1 MKEPIIQASSE
12 PIAIVGIGC
21 KFPGGAHGPEKFWD
35 MLLAGTDAI
44 TEIPE
49 ERWSMSSFYG
59 ADRSRTG
66 RSHAKWGGF
75 IEGLDRFDAAFFGV
89 SPREANHMDPQQR
102 ILMET
107 SWEALEDAGIVPSKL
122 AGSRTGVFIGGF
134 CMDYQVLS
142 FKESNLHEIG
152 SHTATGVSLT
162 MLAAR
167 LSYLYDLRGPSIA
180 LDTACSSSL
189 VSVHLACQSIW
200 SGDADLAI
208 AGGVNAMII
217 ADPFISE
224 SKAGMLSPTGRSKAF
239 DDRADGYVRGEG
251 AGLVVLK
258 PYAQAVAD
266 GDRVYALIR
275 GTAVNQD
282 GHTPGIT
289 VPSKESQIA
298 LMRETFA
305 KAGLAPSQ
313 ASYMEAHGTGTPVGD
328 PLEANAI
335 GTVVSSG
342 RAEDSKCWISSIK
355 TNIGHTEAAAGI
367 AGLIKT
373 ALVLKERIVPPHLH
387 FLNANPDIDFNS
399 LKLQVPTELQRLDDS
414 SGKPLVAGVN
424 SFGYGG
430 TNAHAVLQA
439 APVETGREASEA
451 EPAHELRLLPL
462 TGKSEGAVREWAG
475 RIRQYIENREEGIG
489 ESWLDDMLHT
499 AVWRREQHPERLV
512 IGFDS
517 KESLLERLA
526 LAENGE
532 NGPGIGKGRAQNG
545 AEGVVFVYTGMG
557 PQWWAMGRQLLA
569 EEAVFRKA
577 AVEADYA
584 FKKQAGFSIL
594 DEMMKNEDVS
604 RMEETEISQPANF
617 IIQVAL
623 TALWASWG
631 IHPVAIV
638 GHSAGEAAA
647 VLAAGV
653 MSLDDASR
661 VIYHRSRLQQTTTG
675 QGKLVAVGLSLAE
688 AREAL
693 HGFEDR
699 VSIAA
704 VNSPNA
710 VTIVGDEASL
720 DNVVRPLEQK
730 GIFVRYLQV
739 KVPYHS
745 HYMDVL
751 KDELLLSLDDLQLNE
766 ACLPLYSTVTGG
778 RVNGT
783 ELDGA
788 YWFRNVREPVYFA
801 QAMEALI
808 GDGFRLYAEIGPH
821 PVLGNSIQECATK
834 EGRTCFSV
842 PSIRRNEKERQQMFF
857 SLGALYANGL
867 AIDWNAVNGSSG
879 RFIDLPGY
887 PWQQERY
894 WSESLSS
901 SIYRTGVPQH
911 PLLGKRADATST
923 VWEQDIDCSELAYLK
938 DHQIA
943 GRIVYPGAAYI
954 ESAIAAAQE
963 TFGDSPAVH
972 VSDIRFAKAMFLQ
985 QEGAQPA
992 RLALDAETGAF
1003 KIYTRSGAE
1012 RAIGALHASGRIR
1025 PSFVR
1030 TPRRARVDML
1040 KLHLDKQFDKPELY
1054 PKFRMFGLEYG
1065 PVFQGI
1071 DSLWQG
1077 ELEAVAELSLP
1088 DEVASTL
1095 EHYDVHPVLLDY
1107 CLQTMAACMPFP
1119 EHPEDA
1125 TVYMPTGIES
1135 ALLFKRP
1142 SGKLWVHAKVES
1154 FDEIELV
1161 ATVRLI
1167 GEDGRVWFELNG
1179 CRARAMQREAVTFK
1193 APDYYGITWKQTAA
1207 EELSSSRSEDVS
1219 ATAPASGTWILLAD
1233 KNKAANTLASKLE
1246 AAGNSIVTVHAGE
1259 SYSSGGDRSFTINPQ
1274 EPEEYNR
1281 LLQDVP
1287 QTLTNDTIAGIVHM
1301 WSLDA
1306 AANAALSS
1314 EELERAEQ
1322 LGCHSVLY
1330 LTQAMASLQWKRKP
1344 RLWLVTKGSQ
1354 PVLHNAEPVSVAQS
1368 SIWGLARVI
1377 GHQEHAD
1384 LWGGIVDLDAANE
1397 AQSVEMLKNELLQQ
1411 RTGED
1416 QLAYRGPVR
1425 FTARFEPVPDCG
1437 SPIPPEFKADGSYLI
1452 TGGFGGLGLLVARW
1466 LVERGARR
1474 LILLGRNT
1482 FPERSEW
1489 SAIDSG
1495 DAIAE
1500 RIQAVRQLERMGAS
1514 VHIAGFD
1521 ISDGAAFAQW
1531 LKQYKAEGWPSIRG
1545 VFHSAGFAKPQ
1556 LLMNMDAAAF
1566 RAVTRPKIAGVWNLH
1581 EQLRGEPLDCFV
1593 MFSSVAAQ
1601 LTSAGQGNY
1610 SAGNAFLDA
1619 FAYYRRSLDLPALSI
1634 NWGPWAEVGMAAKL
1648 QLNDFFEQRGNYP
1661 ISGQHGLL
1669 ALGRAMEQ
1677 DRPNVTVV
1685 AVDWSIVAD
1694 RNYQTGIPAMVRELV
1709 ENARNVVQEEGQGE
1723 SRSGDEFLLAVIAE
1737 QDIDARKSLIV
1748 EGIKEVVSK
1757 VMGISRDKLS
1767 LDQSLNTMGLDSM
1780 LAMEMRSRLEKDTG
1794 VSFTVVELLSG
1805 PSIAQFAETMSAK
1818 IGELTDASA
1827 DDDALLDELAGLSE
1841 EEIERM
1847 LQEVSGGMER

>member
-1 MKEPIIQASSE
+1 MTEPNLQGQE

-21 KFPGGAHGPEKFWD
+21 RFPGGADGPEKFWE

-49 ERWSMSSFYG
+49 ERWSMASFYG
-59 ADRSRTG
+59 ADRSRSG

-75 IEGLDRFDAAFFGV
+75 IEGLDRFDAEFFGI

-142 FKESNLHEIG
+142 FKESNLHTIG

-167 LSYLYDLRGPSIA
+167 ISYLYDLRGPSIA

-200 SGDADLAI
+200 SGDAELAI
-208 AGGVNAMII
+208 AGGVNAMLI

-258 PYAQAVAD
+258 PFSQALED
-266 GDRVYALIR
+266 GDRIYALIR

-289 VPSKESQIA
+289 VPSKDSQIA

-305 KAGLAPSQ
+305 KAGLDPSE

-335 GTVVSSG
+335 GAVVSAG
-342 RAEDSKCWISSIK
+342 RAEGSSCWISSIK

-373 ALVLKERIVPPHLH
+373 ALVLKQRAVPQHLH
-387 FLNANPDIDFNS
+387 FLNANPDIDFDA
-399 LKLQVPTELQRLDDS
+399 LKLKVPTKLEHLGGG
-414 SGKPLVAGVN
+414 GKPLVAGVN

-430 TNAHAVLQA
+430 TNAHAVLQE
-439 APVETGREASEA
+439 APAGKAPEAGA
-451 EPAHELRLLPL
+451 LEPAQEIRLLPI
-462 TGKSEGAVREWAG
+462 TGKSEDAAREWAG
-475 RIRQYIENREEGIG
+475 RIRQYIENDKGGNDEAL
-489 ESWLDDMLHT
+489 LDNMLHT
-499 AVWRREQHPERLV
+499 AVWRREQHEQRLV

-532 NGPGIGKGRAQNG
+532 NGPGIGLGRVQNG
-545 AEGVVFVYTGMG
+545 ASGAVFVYTGMG

-569 EEAVFRKA
+569 EEGVFRKA

-584 FKKQAGFSIL
+584 FKKHAGFSIL
-594 DEMMKNEDVS
+594 DELLKNEDVS

-631 IHPVAIV
+631 IRPAAIV

-647 VLAAGV
+647 VLAAGA
-653 MSLDDASR
+653 MNLDDACR

-688 AREAL
+688 AREAMR
-693 HGFEDR
+693 GCEDK

-704 VNSPNA
+704 VNSPGA
-710 VTIVGDEASL
+710 VTLVGDEASL
-720 DNVVRPLEQK
+720 DIVVRPLEQR
-730 GIFVRYLQV
+730 GVFVRYLQV

-751 KDELLLSLDDLQLNE
+751 QDELLLSLKGLELRE
-766 ACLPLYSTVTGG
+766 AEVPLYSTVTGG

-783 ELDGA
+783 ELDGE

-801 QAMEALI
+801 QAMDALLA
-808 GDGFRLYAEIGPH
+808 DGYRVYVEIGPH
-821 PVLGNSIQECATK
+821 PVLGNSIQECASQ
-834 EGRTCFSV
+834 EGLRCITV
-842 PSIRRNEKERQQMFF
+842 PSIRRNEKERQQMTF
-857 SLGALYANGL
+857 SLGALYANGF
-867 AIDWNAVNGSSG
+867 AIHWNAVNGTEG
-879 RFIDLPGY
+879 RFAGLPGY

-894 WSESLSS
+894 WNESPSS
-901 SIYRTGVPQH
+901 TINRIGVPQH
-911 PLLGKRADATST
+911 PLLGKRGDATAAI
-923 VWEQDIDCSELAYLK
+923 WEQEIEITGLPYLN

-943 GRIVYPGAAYI
+943 GRVVYPGAAYI
-954 ESAIAAAQE
+954 ESATAAAQE
-963 TFGDSPAVH
+963 AFGDCPAVH
-972 VSDIRFAKAMFLQ
+972 MSGIRFAKAMFLGQ
-985 QEGAQPA
+985 DAAQPV
-992 RLALDAETGAF
+992 RLELDAETGAF

-1012 RAIGALHASGRIR
+1012 RAIAGLHASGRIR

-1030 TPRRARVDML
+1030 TPRKAHVDML
-1040 KLHLDKQFDKPELY
+1040 KLHMNNHFDRPELY
-1054 PKFRMFGLEYG
+1054 QKFRLFGLEYG
-1065 PVFQGI
+1065 PAFQGI

-1077 ELEAVAELSLP
+1077 QLEAVAELSLP
-1088 DEVASTL
+1088 DELAATMD
-1095 EHYDVHPVLLDY
+1095 HYDVHPVLLDY

-1125 TVYMPTGIES
+1125 MVYMPTGIES

-1142 SGKLWVHAKVES
+1142 TGKLWVHAKVDTS
-1154 FDEIELV
+1154 NAYELT
-1161 ATVRLI
+1161 ATVRLL
-1167 GEDGRVWFELNG
+1167 GEGGRVWFELNG
-1179 CRARAMQREAVTFK
+1179 CRARAMQREAGMART
-1193 APDYYGITWKQTAA
+1193 PDYYGISWKAA
-1207 EELSSSRSEDVS
+1207 AADDRQS
-1219 ATAPASGTWILLAD
+1219 ARPASRDGEAAGTWILLAD
-1233 KNKAANTLASKLE
+1233 KNGNAGTLASKLE
-1246 AAGNSIVTVHAGE
+1246 AAGSGCITVAAGGN
-1259 SYSSGGDRSFTINPQ
+1259 YSSEGERAFTINPQ
-1274 EPEEYNR
+1274 EPEHYKR
-1281 LLQDVP
+1281 LLQEA
-1287 QTLTNDTIAGIVHM
+1287 QSIANDPLAGVVHL

-1306 AANAALSS
+1306 AANDELDGAA
-1314 EELERAEQ
+1314 LERAEE
-1322 LGCHSVLY
+1322 LGCHSALY
-1330 LTQAMASLQWKRKP
+1330 LTQAMASMAWKRKP
-1344 RLWLVTKGSQ
+1344 KLWLVTKGAQ
-1354 PVLHNAEPVSVAQS
+1354 PVLREAQADSEPVSVAQS
-1368 SIWGLARVI
+1368 SLWGLARVI
-1377 GHQEHAD
+1377 GHQEHSD
-1384 LWGGIVDLDAANE
+1384 LWGGIVDLDMAGTSE
-1397 AQSVEMLKNELLQQ
+1397 SLEMLAHELLGQQ
-1411 RTGED
+1411 TGED
-1416 QLAYRGPVR
+1416 QLAYRGGER
-1425 FTARFEPVPDCG
+1425 FVARFEPVPDCV
-1437 SPIPPEFKADGSYLI
+1437 SPIPPEFRADGSYLI
-1452 TGGFGGLGLLVARW
+1452 TGAFGGLGLLVARW

-1474 LILLGRNT
+1474 LILLGRNV

-1489 SAIDSG
+1489 SAV
-1495 DAIAE
+1495 DANDPIAE
-1500 RIQAVRQLERMGAS
+1500 RLEAVRQLERMGAS

-1521 ISDGAAFAQW
+1521 IADGSALAQW
-1531 LKQYKAEGWPSIRG
+1531 LKQYKAEGWPPIRG

-1556 LLMNMDAAAF
+1556 LLMNMDAESF
-1566 RAVTRPKIAGVWNLH
+1566 RAVMRPKIAGVWNLH

-1619 FAYYRRSLDLPALSI
+1619 FAYYRRSLHLPALSI

-1648 QLNDFFEQRGNYP
+1648 ELNDFFEQRGNFP
-1661 ISGQHGLL
+1661 ISTQQGLA

-1685 AVDWSIVAD
+1685 AVDWSVVAD
-1694 RNYQTGIPAMVRELV
+1694 RNYESGIPAMVRELV
-1709 ENARNVVQEEGQGE
+1709 ENAHNGGSEEARSEG
-1723 SRSGDEFLLAVIAE
+1723 RSGDQFLLAVIAE
-1737 QDIDARKSLIV
+1737 QDMEARKALIV
-1748 EGIKEVVSK
+1748 EGIKDVVSK
-1757 VMGISRDKLS
+1757 VMGINRDKLS
-1767 LDQSLNTMGLDSM
+1767 PDQSLNTMGLDSM

-1805 PSIAQFAETMSAK
+1805 PSIAQFAETMLVK
-1818 IGELTDASA
+1818 IEELTEASTDDA
-1827 DDDALLDELAGLSE
+1827 ALLDELAELSE